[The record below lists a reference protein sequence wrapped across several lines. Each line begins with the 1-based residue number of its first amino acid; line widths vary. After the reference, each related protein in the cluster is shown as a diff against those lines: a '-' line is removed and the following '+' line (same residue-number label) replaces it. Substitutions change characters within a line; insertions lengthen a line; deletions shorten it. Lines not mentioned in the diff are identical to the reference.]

1 MVNEVILGCVGFG
14 MFILGFYW
22 GYMFG
27 LIQKDDKNEIDLQN
41 N

>member
-1 MVNEVILGCVGFG
+1 MLNTVILGCVALG

-27 LIQKDDKNEIDLQN
+27 LIQKDDKNGIKG
-41 N
+41 